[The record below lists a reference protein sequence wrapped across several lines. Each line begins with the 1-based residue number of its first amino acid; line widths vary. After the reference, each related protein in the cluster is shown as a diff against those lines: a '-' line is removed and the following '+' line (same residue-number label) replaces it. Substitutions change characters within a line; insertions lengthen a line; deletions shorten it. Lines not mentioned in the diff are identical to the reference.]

1 MPDRPHVL
9 LSCAVSLDGCLDD
22 AGPARLILSNEQD
35 LDRVDAE
42 RAAADAILVGATTI
56 RRDDPRLLVRDTDR
70 RAARVRAGRQESPTK
85 VTVTRSGRLD
95 PVARF
100 FADDGAAKL
109 VYCAGA
115 SGRVLADRL
124 AGRAEV
130 VDAEGHEDLAW
141 VLEDLGRKGVRRLMV
156 EGGGEVIAALLAD
169 ELADELR
176 LAIAPVLVGDP
187 EAPRFRGPHARPR
200 TPRPMSLVSV
210 EDVAGMAVLRY
221 RMSATGGGKR

>member
-70 RAARVRAGRQESPTK
+70 RAARARTGRQESPTK
-85 VTVTRSGRLD
+85 VTVTRSARLD
-95 PVARF
+95 PAARF

-124 AGRAEV
+124 DGRAEV

-141 VLEDLGRKGVRRLMV
+141 VLEDLGRRGVRRLMV

-187 EAPRFRGPHARPR
+187 EAPRFRGPHARQP

-221 RMSATGGGKR
+221 RMSPTGGEKR